1 MFKFD
6 VLEIDDFVIKKKEIK
21 IFYNSDDK
29 KSLTDWLNIGTNNNG
44 KIEVPNLSSPLN
56 IKNKSNRKTTQSSL
70 GWFSCGT
77 NTVERNTIDVG
88 IMTSPYSHKGTSG
101 FNIENSNIFKCLMSF
116 SCRKTINSTWKN
128 KKDYYFEPN
137 ESHEQFNQFKYDS
150 IVYSLFNSASN
161 QSSLRQV
168 TYKDKLWDIKNEFF
182 WMSKEEMME
191 LANNNNYYVLY
202 SDARTENNRYVHNL
216 LFGEENIYEQL
227 SPDAKLV
234 LDKATEL
241 VRMSMTTRSHFA
253 DDQNHLNSWD
263 AGYAQLKLVW
273 KEYFPNEFKEFR
285 QLYKNLEDRMRPL
298 VYELG
303 FLLK

>member
-44 KIEVPNLSSPLN
+44 KIEAPNLSSPLN
-56 IKNKSNRKTTQSSL
+56 IKNKSNRKTTQSSI

-116 SCRKTINSTWKN
+116 SCRKTINPTWKN

-137 ESHEQFNQFKYDS
+137 ESHEQFNQFKY
-150 IVYSLFNSASN
+150 
-161 QSSLRQV
+161 
-168 TYKDKLWDIKNEFF
+168 
-182 WMSKEEMME
+182 
-191 LANNNNYYVLY
+191 
-202 SDARTENNRYVHNL
+202 L
-216 LFGEENIYEQL
+216 LTN
-227 SPDAKLV
+227 
-234 LDKATEL
+234 
-241 VRMSMTTRSHFA
+241 
-253 DDQNHLNSWD
+253 
-263 AGYAQLKLVW
+263 
-273 KEYFPNEFKEFR
+273 
-285 QLYKNLEDRMRPL
+285 
-298 VYELG
+298 
-303 FLLK
+303 